1 MAIQN
6 DGDIIRGLGNVALY
20 CAYLEEAIDWV
31 LTALDTVGIYLP
43 AGNEKWP
50 ASRKISFSRG
60 QISHLTKSA
69 PDMAALDQ
77 VLVKSTEI
85 FDRNDVVHGR
95 LYGQTGRDDAD
106 RKSGRLGV
114 PDRNVDANELYELAV
129 DADEVSS
136 ALVLK
141 TFAIHRDWISK

>member
-1 MAIQN
+1 
-6 DGDIIRGLGNVALY
+6 
-20 CAYLEEAIDWV
+20 
-31 LTALDTVGIYLP
+31 
-43 AGNEKWP
+43 
-50 ASRKISFSRG
+50 
-60 QISHLTKSA
+60 
-69 PDMAALDQ
+69 MAALDQ
-77 VLVKSTEI
+77 VLVKSIEI
-85 FDRNDVVHGR
+85 LDRRNDIVHGR

-141 TFAIHRDWISK
+141 TYAIHRDWISK